1 MARGQNEEN
10 DGYQSI
16 FNEGFRRGLLRVNIV
31 IVVEE
36 GLNKRC
42 V

>member
-10 DGYQSI
+10 NGYQTIYSMR
-16 FNEGFRRGLLRVNIV
+16 FLRKGWLRVNIV

-36 GLNKRC
+36 GLNKR
-42 V
+42 